1 MKQQKDLLNLK
12 IISQQRKNNEE
23 KSWVFEMMNEID
35 KPLTMLT
42 KKKREKI

>member
-1 MKQQKDLLNLK
+1 MKQQKDLMNLK

-35 KPLTMLT
+35 KPFTMLT